1 MTPKQKEDI
10 ATVLIVTIMIGFFLV
25 MALIEAV

>member
-10 ATVLIVTIMIGFFLV
+10 ATILIVTIMIGFFLV

>member
-10 ATVLIVTIMIGFFLV
+10 ATVLIVIIMIGFFLV
-25 MALIEAV
+25 MALIESI